1 MNYLK
6 WDDFNPKDY
15 DEMYEMFKPSF
26 YRLLPNN
33 SKGSFEYHSRKYNFL
48 MVTDFDLK
56 NTFVEE
62 LERFESYLIETYDLK
77 TEN

>member
-15 DEMYEMFKPSF
+15 EEMYEMFKSTF

-33 SKGSFEYHSRKYNFL
+33 SKASFVYHTRKYNFL
-48 MVTDFDLK
+48 MVKHFELK

-62 LERFESYLIETYDLK
+62 LERFESYLIETYSLK
-77 TEN
+77 Q

>member
-15 DEMYEMFKPSF
+15 EEMYEMFKSTF

-33 SKGSFEYHSRKYNFL
+33 SKGSFKYHSRKYNFL
-48 MVTDFDLK
+48 MVKHFELK

-62 LERFESYLIETYDLK
+62 LERFESYLIETYI
-77 TEN
+77 